1 MSKELEY
8 KLSQSKSVIMMLLV
22 IVAVLA
28 ALVGYNYYQI
38 GRMGEIASGNYIEI
52 DTCQRLCDERYE
64 TYVTYGEQNNNGS
77 MYEIYGYDIVWVED
91 EAT

>member
-64 TYVTYGEQNNNGS
+64 TYVNYGDQNNNGS